1 MPAPLNWKSPIW
13 GSFGGP
19 LPCRQ
24 SCWQCIAW
32 PARLQQAWILPAEGR
47 TRGAAATPVR
57 IERCW
62 NRYFSLDE
70 GLRKHHL
77 STHSQR
83 SAERPLSPW
92 SVWGLGGGST
102 LRLLSMWGNSRDTR
116 VENTDQQQ
124 HRASKELSRPSL
136 SLPWLIPGRTQRRRI
151 SLSRAETSIRA
162 TIPPETQPKKAAQAF
177 FNWFPR
183 NKHFSLKWNNLL
195 IACYNQMRGQCTFC
209 VCTNSHVKSCARSE
223 WRFLFLPNQEIR

>member
-1 MPAPLNWKSPIW
+1 MPAPLNWKSLIW
-13 GSFGGP
+13 GSFGA
-19 LPCRQ
+19 
-24 SCWQCIAW
+24 SIV
-32 PARLQQAWILPAEGR
+32 QAVVLAMHSVAGQVTASLDTSSWGEHTGSSRHACENRKVLKQIFQFRWRSAQTSSLHSFSTLSR
-47 TRGAAATPVR
+47 TAP
-57 IERCW
+57 
-62 NRYFSLDE
+62 FSLIC
-70 GLRKHHL
+70 LR
-77 STHSQR
+77 
-83 SAERPLSPW
+83 
-92 SVWGLGGGST
+92 VGGGST

-151 SLSRAETSIRA
+151 SLSWAETSIWA